1 MLIGRRIDFIC
12 LLFFDPLCKEPVA
25 IREDLPGPL
34 LLKIEQ
40 RNCIGF
46 VFEIQYILISPMIA
60 SFTPAPMTPE
70 AKPAPVIW
78 LMIPPMM
85 AWTAIF
91 RPLPSSGRLWARR
104 KASSPKAASSC
115 CSSIFCLSKMFYIVC
130 YPS

>member
-1 MLIGRRIDFIC
+1 MNAHRQEDRLY
-12 LLFFDPLCKEPVA
+12 LPALFAPLCKEPVA

-34 LLKIEQ
+34 FLKIEQ

-60 SFTPAPMTPE
+60 SFTPV
-70 AKPAPVIW
+70 PVVW
-78 LMIPPMM
+78 LMMPPMM

-104 KASSPKAASSC
+104 KASSPKAAANSC
-115 CSSIFCLSKMFYIVC
+115 CSAIFCLSKMFYIVC